1 MNNEIRG
8 IPDQECL
15 AGQVHPRRV
24 LAFLRE
30 YVGASIR
37 QELQL
42 IELINRA
49 ALNIHDIH
57 SLQKVQLPLC

>member
-15 AGQVHPRRV
+15 AGREHPRRV

-37 QELQL
+37 QALQL
-42 IELINRA
+42 VELINRA
-49 ALNIHDIH
+49 TLDIHDIH
-57 SLQKVQLPLC
+57 S